1 MCGAWS
7 TLCFVYSS
15 GICAWSL
22 VFKSLSLVSII
33 SYFYFRS
40 CIYLS
45 MTSCHIYAKEK
56 MILCRNVSKK
66 NLTWNFPL
74 GVILLCMVWCYKF
87 LLGIAIVVFTLTA
100 FSLTKANYIDRSL
113 ILTCQMSL
121 FINIS
126 CPDLCKLISFLVRV
140 RARALTAS
148 ILYEW

>member
-1 MCGAWS
+1 MYGAWS

-15 GICAWSL
+15 GICTWSL

-66 NLTWNFPL
+66 NLIWNFPL

-100 FSLTKANYIDRSL
+100 FSLAKANILLIVFLSL
-113 ILTCQMSL
+113 ILTYQMSL

-140 RARALTAS
+140 
-148 ILYEW
+148 

>member
-7 TLCFVYSS
+7 ALCFVYSS
-15 GICAWSL
+15 GICARSL

-66 NLTWNFPL
+66 NLIWNFPL

-87 LLGIAIVVFTLTA
+87 LLGIAIVAFTLTA
-100 FSLTKANYIDRSL
+100 FSLTKANYIDSF
-113 ILTCQMSL
+113 IKSDFNMANVFVYQHFMSR
-121 FINIS
+121 F
-126 CPDLCKLISFLVRV
+126 V
-140 RARALTAS
+140 
-148 ILYEW
+148 

>member
-1 MCGAWS
+1 MWC
-7 TLCFVYSS
+7 LVNFVFVYSS

-66 NLTWNFPL
+66 NLIWNFPL

-100 FSLTKANYIDRSL
+100 FSLTKANYIDSF
-113 ILTCQMSL
+113 IIKSDFNMPNVFVYQHFMSR
-121 FINIS
+121 F
-126 CPDLCKLISFLVRV
+126 V
-140 RARALTAS
+140 
-148 ILYEW
+148 

>member
-1 MCGAWS
+1 MCGACS
-7 TLCFVYSS
+7 TLCFMCS
-15 GICAWSL
+15 GVCAWSW

-56 MILCRNVSKK
+56 MILCRNVSRKSWIM

-100 FSLTKANYIDRSL
+100 FSFTKANYIDSF
-113 ILTCQMSL
+113 IKSDFNMPNVFVYQHFMSR
-121 FINIS
+121 F
-126 CPDLCKLISFLVRV
+126 V
-140 RARALTAS
+140 
-148 ILYEW
+148 

>member
-1 MCGAWS
+1 MWCWS

-15 GICAWSL
+15 GICARSL

-45 MTSCHIYAKEK
+45 MTSCHIYAKEN

-66 NLTWNFPL
+66 NLIWNFPL

-87 LLGIAIVVFTLTA
+87 LLGIAIVVFTP
-100 FSLTKANYIDRSL
+100 RSL
-113 ILTCQMSL
+113 LQMGYCRQPTRTCVRTYVRTYVPKI
-121 FINIS
+121 FDFKYIFG
-126 CPDLCKLISFLVRV
+126 FLGP
-140 RARALTAS
+140 S
-148 ILYEW
+148 HQ